1 MIQKVLPFLGI
12 LLLITNSGC
21 NKTTPS
27 EQVLEKDT
35 TIVDLSLC
43 REGVI
48 EYEIKTVKA
57 LAADPVKKHK
67 IIAEVHIKYPEL
79 RCAKEKLEDAVNIY
93 ITNFIEN
100 QLKDNMNDEDT
111 ARAKTITT
119 ASKAFIRSCVAN
131 IADAKKEDPDI
142 DQVWYCDVIGNVE
155 MQSGNY
161 FTIRFKY
168 NSYTGGAHGN
178 YGEDYATFNI
188 NTGKKLQWSDL
199 LIDKDKFSKLA
210 ELRFKQVN
218 GMEASKKLTEEE
230 GFSFEN
236 NKFSLSDNFGLTSD
250 GLIIYY
256 QPYQVAP
263 FSFGATTLQ
272 FKYFEI
278 SDYLNPAL
286 FGEKM

>member
-1 MIQKVLPFLGI
+1 MIQKVLPFFGI
-12 LLLITNSGC
+12 LLLLSNGGC
-21 NKTTPS
+21 KKTTPS

-35 TIVDLSLC
+35 TIDDLSLC

-57 LAADPVKKHK
+57 VASNPQNRSK

-79 RCAKEKLEDAVNIY
+79 RCANTKLRTSVGNY
-93 ITNFIEN
+93 ISNFIEN
-100 QLKDNMNDEDT
+100 ELKDNMNAEDT

-119 ASKAFIRSCVAN
+119 ASKAFIRSCKSN
-131 IADAKKEDPDI
+131 IADAKKEDPDM

-161 FTIRFKY
+161 FTIRLKY

-188 NTGKKLQWSDL
+188 TTGKKIQWSDL
-199 LIDKDKFSKLA
+199 LADADKFTKLA

-218 GMEASKKLTEEE
+218 GMPAAKKLTEDE
-230 GFSFEN
+230 GFSFDN
-236 NKFSLSDNFGLTSD
+236 DKFYLYENFGLTTD

-256 QPYQVAP
+256 TPYQVAP
-263 FSFGATTLQ
+263 YSFGATILQ

-286 FGEKM
+286 FEEAM

>member
-1 MIQKVLPFLGI
+1 MYKKVLPILGI
-12 LLLITNSGC
+12 LLIFNNSGC

-27 EQVLEKDT
+27 EEVLQKDT
-35 TIVDLSLC
+35 IVDDLSLC

-48 EYEIKTVKA
+48 EYEIETVKE
-57 LAADPVKKHK
+57 LASDPKNRSK
-67 IIAEVHIKYPEL
+67 IIAEVHIKFPEL
-79 RCAKEKLEDAVNIY
+79 RCANTKLRTAVNEY
-93 ITNFIEN
+93 ITTFIEGN
-100 QLKDNMNDEDT
+100 LKDNMNVEDT

-119 ASKAFIRSCVAN
+119 ATRAFIRSCKAN
-131 IADAKKEDPDI
+131 IADAKKEDPDM

-188 NTGKKLQWSDL
+188 NTGKKLVWADL
-199 LIDKDKFSKLA
+199 LVDKDKFSKLA

-218 GMEASKKLTEEE
+218 GMETSKKLTEEE

-250 GLIIYY
+250 GLVVYY

-278 SDYLNPAL
+278 SDYLNPGL
-286 FGEKM
+286 FGESI

>member
-1 MIQKVLPFLGI
+1 MLQRVLPFLSI
-12 LLLITNSGC
+12 LLIFANSGC

-35 TIVDLSLC
+35 LVDDLSLC

-57 LAADPVKKHK
+57 VASNPNNRQK
-67 IIAEVHIKYPEL
+67 IFAEVHIKYPDL
-79 RCAKEKLEDAVNIY
+79 RCANSKLRKSVNEY
-93 ITNFIEN
+93 INTFIEN
-100 QLKDNMNDEDT
+100 QLKDNMNAEDT
-111 ARAKTITT
+111 AKAKTITT
-119 ASKAFIRSCVAN
+119 ASKAFIRSCKAN
-131 IADAKKEDPDI
+131 IAEAKKEDPDM
-142 DQVWYCDVIGNVE
+142 DQVWYCDIIGNVE
-155 MQSGNY
+155 MQSGKY
-161 FTIRFKY
+161 FTVRFKY

-188 NTGKKLQWSDL
+188 TTGKRLQWADL
-199 LIDKDKFSKLA
+199 LLDTEKFRKLA

-218 GMEASKKLTEEE
+218 GMPASKSLTEDE

-250 GLIIYY
+250 GLLVYY
-256 QPYQVAP
+256 QPYLVAP
-263 FSFGATTLQ
+263 FSFGATILQ

-278 SDYLNPAL
+278 SDYLNPSL
-286 FGEKM
+286 FGENM

>member
-1 MIQKVLPFLGI
+1 MLQRVLPFLGI
-12 LLLITNSGC
+12 LLIFANSGC

-35 TIVDLSLC
+35 LVDDLSLC

-48 EYEIKTVKA
+48 EYEIKTVKSVA
-57 LAADPVKKHK
+57 SNPNNRQK
-67 IIAEVHIKYPEL
+67 ILAEVHIKYPDL
-79 RCAKEKLEDAVNIY
+79 RCANSKLRKSVNEY
-93 ITNFIEN
+93 INTFIEN
-100 QLKDNMNDEDT
+100 QLKDNMNAEDT
-111 ARAKTITT
+111 AKAKTINT
-119 ASKAFIRSCVAN
+119 ASKAFIRSCKAN
-131 IADAKKEDPDI
+131 IAEAKKEDPDM
-142 DQVWYCDVIGNVE
+142 DQVWYCDIIGNVE

-188 NTGKKLQWSDL
+188 NTGKKLDWTDL
-199 LIDKDKFSKLA
+199 LVDKDKFTKLA
-210 ELRFKQVN
+210 ESRFKQVN
-218 GMEASKKLTEEE
+218 GMETSKKLTEDE

-250 GLIIYY
+250 GLVVYY

-263 FSFGATTLQ
+263 FSFGATCLQ

-286 FGEKM
+286 FGENM